1 MKLDAKRPIYKK
13 ENVPIVTINF
23 RFAEY
28 IKLIQDLNPNLVLC
42 TVCKN
47 KTMRITPK
55 KKIKFCFYCGKDIK

>member
-1 MKLDAKRPIYKK
+1 MKLDAKWPIYKK
-13 ENVPIVTINF
+13 E
-23 RFAEY
+23 AEY
-28 IKLIQDLNPNLVLC
+28 IKLIQDLNPSLVLC